1 MIAPET
7 RKQLLTI
14 QTVFKNNNI
23 NVSFKGVQ
31 NTPFIKKIEIIIKM
45 LDFKNINKI
54 KLIIKSLET
63 LLNTSINYFFNDDIL
78 IIELKQKTKNIYY
91 FESYFKND
99 ESIKNKNYLFFG
111 LDQELK
117 PVLKKIDDIKSL
129 LIAGSSGSGKSNL
142 LHNLIL
148 SYLLLNDLNYL
159 FLIDPKYTEL
169 NFYNKTVLK
178 NRLVINPAHE
188 KKDVETVL
196 NMFINLIKKRFQAM
210 QKQKQQT
217 TAEPPALL
225 VIDEYAALFN
235 TTKEKNKI
243 NNKIQY
249 ITSIGR
255 AARCYCIL
263 TTQHP
268 TNQNINNTIRSNLQT
283 RIALHCESIQQSKN
297 IIDTTEAIK
306 LQPPGELILKLDD
319 GSKQNLKAC
328 FISNDLIKN
337 ILKAS
342 N

>member
-1 MIAPET
+1 MITPET
-7 RKQLLTI
+7 QKQLLAI

-31 NTPFIKKIEIIIKM
+31 NTPFIKKIEIIINM
-45 LDFKNINKI
+45 SDFKTINKI
-54 KLIIKSLET
+54 NLIIKSLES
-63 LLNTSINYFFNDDIL
+63 LLNTSINYYFNNGIL
-78 IIELKQKTKNIYY
+78 FIELKQKTKNIYY
-91 FESYFKND
+91 FESHFKIN
-99 ESIKNKNYLFFG
+99 ESIKNHDFIFFG
-111 LDQELK
+111 LNQELN
-117 PVLKKIDDIKSL
+117 PVYKKIDDIKSL

-142 LHNLIL
+142 LHNIIL
-148 SYLLLNDLNYL
+148 SYLLLNDSNYL
-159 FLIDPKYTEL
+159 FLVDPKYTEL
-169 NFYNKTVLK
+169 NFYNKLILK
-178 NRLVINPAHE
+178 NRLVLNPAHE
-188 KKDVETVL
+188 KNDIEAVL
-196 NMFINLIKKRFQAM
+196 NSFINLIKQRFKSM
-210 QKQKQQT
+210 QKQRQQT
-217 TAEPPALL
+217 STEAPALL

-243 NNKIQY
+243 NGKIQY

-268 TNQNINNTIRSNLQT
+268 TNANINNTIRSNLQS

-297 IIDTTEAIK
+297 IIDSTEAIK

-319 GSKQNLKAC
+319 GSKQHLKAC
-328 FISNDLIKN
+328 FISNNLIKN

>member
-1 MIAPET
+1 MTEET
-7 RKQLLTI
+7 KKQLIIIKTI
-14 QTVFKNNNI
+14 FNNNNI
-23 NVSFKGVQ
+23 DISFKGVQ
-31 NTPFIKKIEIIIKM
+31 NTPFIKKIEIMINM
-45 LDFKNINKI
+45 SDFKNINKI
-54 KLIIKSLET
+54 NLIIKSLET
-63 LLNTSINYFFNDDIL
+63 LLNTSINYYFNDDIL
-78 IIELKQKTKNIYY
+78 FIELKQKTKNIYY
-91 FESYFKND
+91 FESYFKIS
-99 ESIKNKNYLFFG
+99 ESIKNHDYLFFG
-111 LDQELK
+111 LSQELK
-117 PVLKKIDDIKSL
+117 PVFKKIDDIKSV

-148 SYLLLNDLNYL
+148 SYLLLNDFNYL
-159 FLIDPKYTEL
+159 FLIDPKFTEL

-188 KKDVETVL
+188 KNEIETVL
-196 NMFINLIKKRFQAM
+196 NGFINLIKDRFKSM
-210 QKQKQQT
+210 QKQRKQT
-217 TAEPPALL
+217 STEPPALL

-268 TNQNINNTIRSNLQT
+268 TNANINNTIRSNLQS

-297 IIDTTEAIK
+297 IIDSTEATK
-306 LQPPGELILKLDD
+306 LQPPGELVLKLDD
-319 GSKQNLKAC
+319 GTKQNLKAC

-342 N
+342 D

>member
-1 MIAPET
+1 MITEET

-31 NTPFIKKIEIIIKM
+31 NTPFIKKIEIIINM
-45 LDFKNINKI
+45 SDFKTINKI
-54 KLIIKSLET
+54 NLIIKSLES
-63 LLNTSINYFFNDDIL
+63 LLNTSINYYFNDDIL
-78 IIELKQKTKNIYY
+78 FIELKQKTKKIYY
-91 FESYFKND
+91 FENYFINN
-99 ESIKNKNYLFFG
+99 ESIKNHDFIFFG
-111 LDQELK
+111 LNQELK
-117 PVLKKIDDIKSL
+117 PIYKKIDDIKSV

-142 LHNLIL
+142 LHNIIL

-169 NFYNKTVLK
+169 NFYNKIVLK

-188 KKDVETVL
+188 KKDIEMVL
-196 NMFINLIKKRFQAM
+196 NSFINLIKDRFKNM
-210 QKQKQQT
+210 QKQRKQT
-217 TAEPPALL
+217 STEPPALL

-268 TNQNINNTIRSNLQT
+268 TNQNINNTIRSNLQS

-297 IIDTTEAIK
+297 IIDSTEATK
-306 LQPPGELILKLDD
+306 LQPPGELVLKLDD

-328 FISNDLIKN
+328 FISNELIKD
-337 ILKAS
+337 ILKS
-342 N
+342 

>member
-1 MIAPET
+1 MITEET

-23 NVSFKGVQ
+23 NITFKGVQ
-31 NTPFIKKIEIIIKM
+31 NTPFIKKISCIINM
-45 LDFKNINKI
+45 SDFKTINKI
-54 KLIIKSLET
+54 NLIIKSLES
-63 LLNTSINYFFNDDIL
+63 LLNTSINYYFNDDIL
-78 IIELKQKTKNIYY
+78 FIELKQKTKNIYY
-91 FESYFKND
+91 FENHFIIN
-99 ESIKNKNYLFFG
+99 ESIKNHDLLFFG
-111 LDQELK
+111 LSQELK
-117 PVLKKIDDIKSL
+117 PVFKKIDDIKSV

-169 NFYNKTVLK
+169 NFYNKIVLK

-188 KKDVETVL
+188 KKDIETVL
-196 NMFINLIKKRFQAM
+196 NSFINLIKERFKSM
-210 QKQKQQT
+210 QKQRKQT
-217 TAEPPALL
+217 STEPPALL

-249 ITSIGR
+249 ITSVGR

-268 TNQNINNTIRSNLQT
+268 TNANINNTIRSNLQS

-297 IIDTTEAIK
+297 IIDTTEATK
-306 LQPPGELILKLDD
+306 LQPPGELVLKLDD
-319 GSKQNLKAC
+319 GSKQNLKTC
-328 FISNDLIKN
+328 FISNDLIKS
-337 ILKAS
+337 ILKS
-342 N
+342 